1 MAELI
6 LSRLADQDLGDIYIY
21 SFQQFG
27 AQQAECYTRDIH
39 NRFDL
44 LADFP
49 RMGLPARVGEIS
61 CLKFPTGSHVI
72 YYKRTERGIFIAR
85 ILHATQD
92 PDRQIFEK

>member
-27 AQQAECYTRDIH
+27 QQQAERYTRDIH
-39 NRFDL
+39 SRFEL

-49 RMGLPARVGEIS
+49 GMGLPARIGESS

-85 ILHATQD
+85 ILHAMQD
-92 PDRQIFEK
+92 PNRQIFEE